1 MTPHHPF
8 YVATTQLAHNVTT
21 VEIGDV
27 RLMGPA
33 EIADRLSV
41 SRQRVYILTN
51 RYDFPR
57 PRWELAM
64 GKIWWNRDVEAWI
77 REHRP
82 DLAEGVEGE

>member
-1 MTPHHPF
+1 M
-8 YVATTQLAHNVTT
+8 
-21 VEIGDV
+21 EIGDV

-33 EIADRLSV
+33 EIGDRLGL

-64 GKIWWNRDVEAWI
+64 GKIWWAGDVEAWI
-77 REHRP
+77 RERRP
-82 DLAEGVEGE
+82 GLTEEPEGEA

>member
-1 MTPHHPF
+1 M
-8 YVATTQLAHNVTT
+8 
-21 VEIGDV
+21 

-33 EIADRLSV
+33 EIGDRLGL

-64 GKIWWNRDVEAWI
+64 GKIWWAGDVEAWI
-77 REHRP
+77 AERRP
-82 DLAEGVEGE
+82 DLVEEPEGDA